1 MEFLRISA
9 THQGESVLEF
19 NLSDWCKLVKCPY
32 QFQPN
37 SIKKKK
43 NSRSSIFTVRT

>member
-19 NLSDWCKLVKCPY
+19 NLSDWYKLVKCPY

-37 SIKKKK
+37 SIQKKKKK
-43 NSRSSIFTVRT
+43 N